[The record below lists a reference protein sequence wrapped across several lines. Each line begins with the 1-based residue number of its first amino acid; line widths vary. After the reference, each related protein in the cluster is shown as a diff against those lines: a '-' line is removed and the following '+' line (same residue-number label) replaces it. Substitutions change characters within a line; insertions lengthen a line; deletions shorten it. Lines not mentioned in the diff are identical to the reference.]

1 MNNEDRPRALVV
13 DDEQAIRDLVSL
25 ALKYEGFEVAT
36 ASTGGETLAL
46 VDSFRPD
53 LIVLDVM
60 LPDLTGFRVAER
72 LRSARHE
79 TPILFLT
86 ARDTLDDKVRGLTVG
101 GDDYL
106 TKPFAVVELVARAR
120 ALIRRSTR
128 RVPARLVLAD
138 LELDDDSHE
147 VFRAGQ
153 LVDLTATEYRLLHF
167 LLANAR
173 TVISRDR
180 ILDHV
185 WSYDFNGDPSIL
197 ETYISYLRRKID
209 FVEPKLIH
217 TVRGV
222 GYVMRVPRPSP
233 GDPDS

>member
-1 MNNEDRPRALVV
+1 MSNEDRPRALVV

-36 ASTGGETLAL
+36 ASTGGETPAL
-46 VDSFRPD
+46 VDTFRPD

-120 ALIRRSTR
+120 ALTRRSSR
-128 RVPARLVLAD
+128 RVPTRLVLAD
-138 LELDDDSHE
+138 LELDDESHE
-147 VFRAGQ
+147 VFRAGK

-185 WSYDFNGDPSIL
+185 WSYDF
-197 ETYISYLRRKID
+197 ERHEALRSRAVVKGHGLPL
-209 FVEPKLIH
+209 VAAGGMKL
-217 TVRGV
+217 RAA
-222 GYVMRVPRPSP
+222 
-233 GDPDS
+233 

>member
-1 MNNEDRPRALVV
+1 MDASDQPRALVV
-13 DDEQAIRDLVSL
+13 DDEQSIRDLVML
-25 ALKYEGFEVAT
+25 ALKYEGFE
-36 ASTGGETLAL
+36 ASPASSGSDAL
-46 VDSFRPD
+46 EQVDSFRPD

-60 LPDLTGFRVAER
+60 LPDLTGFQVAER

-79 TPILFLT
+79 MPILFLT
-86 ARDTLDDKVRGLTVG
+86 ARDTVDDKVRGLTVG

-106 TKPFAVVELVARAR
+106 TKPFAVAELVARCQ

-128 RVPARLVLAD
+128 RAPTRLVLAD
-138 LELDDDSHE
+138 LELNDDSHE
-147 VFRAGQ
+147 VFRAGH
-153 LVDLTATEYRLLHF
+153 LVELTATEYRLLHF
-167 LLANAR
+167 LLINAR
-173 TVISRDR
+173 TVVSRDR

-222 GYVMRVPRPSP
+222 GYVMRVPRTTT
-233 GDPDS
+233 